1 MIVLCSNIEELC
13 RFPGLPQRKQLS
25 YSAKQLISREVVTM
39 ISLDT
44 VALFMATGGDGE
56 NETS

>member
-1 MIVLCSNIEELC
+1 MLCSNIEELC

-25 YSAKQLISREVVTM
+25 YSAKQLISREVELPM

-44 VALFMATGGDGE
+44 VALVMATGGDGE